1 MKKQYTIPTI
11 LCVSTK
17 CEPLMTASGSLNNFN
32 STPTFDLNKPATE
45 TEVTSKH
52 HTLWDT
58 TWDETDEDDE

>member
-17 CEPLMTASGSLNNFN
+17 CEPLMTSSGSLNNFN
-32 STPTFDLNKPATE
+32 STPTFDPNKPATE